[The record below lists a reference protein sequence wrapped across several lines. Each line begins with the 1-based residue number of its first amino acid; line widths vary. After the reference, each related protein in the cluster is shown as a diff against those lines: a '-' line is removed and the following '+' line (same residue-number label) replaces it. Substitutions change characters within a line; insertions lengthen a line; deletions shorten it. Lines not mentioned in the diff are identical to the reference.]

1 MGDFG
6 LVKDIE
12 SAIDCDH
19 SRRSANISYKGHTKE
34 VGTTLYMS
42 PEQSDGRM
50 YDYKVDIYSLGIIL
64 FELLVP
70 FSTAMERIK
79 TLTDLKSLKFPDGFA
94 SKYPAEVI
102 SNVEIMEHFL
112 KFHYLFSFHCY
123 KICYMPTLI
132 KD

>member
-1 MGDFG
+1 
-6 LVKDIE
+6 
-12 SAIDCDH
+12 
-19 SRRSANISYKGHTKE
+19 
-34 VGTTLYMS
+34 MS

-79 TLTDLKSLKFPDGFA
+79 TLTDLKCLKFPDGFA

-102 SNVEIMEHFL
+102 SADGIMKLFL
-112 KFHYLFSFHCY
+112 QIDSLFSFCCY
-123 KICYMPTLI
+123 KICWMPTLI